1 MFLYRIFL
9 GTWEKKFMTISQN
22 FMYRFLKSELYVFKK
37 NSMNFSERNINLRM
51 FLDFDRN
58 ISVFWLKNSDS
69 LFDFAF
75 YVSRGT
81 FQKKSY
87 NNQNCSRFFPKNL
100 GPLWKVSGSFVKT
113 AFYLSKAILKQKKF
127 EKKNCYVTFFDIWEK
142 IFHLLGELF
151 TLVCTT
157 LSHLSKWKI

>member
-1 MFLYRIFL
+1 MIERCFYIVFF
-9 GTWEKKFMTISQN
+9 WEPEKRNSWLFRKISCIG
-22 FMYRFLKSELYVFKK
+22 FSKASYTSSKK

-113 AFYLSKAILKQKKF
+113 AFYLSKAILRQKKF
-127 EKKNCYVTFFDIWEK
+127 EKKIVMLLFLTSGKKFFM
-142 IFHLLGELF
+142 
-151 TLVCTT
+151 
-157 LSHLSKWKI
+157 S